1 MDNYEIKSNES
12 VAILPLSDLHVG
24 SGQFNEEFL
33 DEWIKM
39 AERTQ
44 NKRIYCLGDMIE
56 FASKHVGD
64 SSYNQVVN
72 PNEQI
77 DYVVDKLE
85 PLKDDI
91 IYFTDGNHC
100 FDEDTELLTIDGFKN
115 VHEYDGEKLATMNLE
130 TGKLEFQEPLRIII
144 NYHDGLMKHFVNKQL
159 DLMIT
164 NKHRLIYTYENGKK
178 DINKYRLE
186 PVDEINNKEI
196 FIPMSCWNNNK
207 DYNISDEWL
216 RLMAWCLTDSYYDES
231 RIIFYQRKS
240 QVNRITDLLDK
251 LDLKYRYHERDRDI
265 KEICGKKLKSKPEIG
280 CEITLNKN
288 EADKVKVR
296 VDHYKVPDVLWNVS
310 KEQFITFL
318 EEMVFCDGSK
328 HKSAPESSWVLYKS
342 YEILSQVQALC
353 IKHNIRTSLKEY
365 RKNQYKL
372 NIAVNH
378 NGVRIKNRWEDVP
391 YKGLVWCAT
400 VPNDTLICRRD
411 GKVAVVGNCQ
421 RATKEFQLDVAK
433 IMADRLG
440 VKYAHGFIDTF
451 KVNGR
456 EFVVNGS
463 HGNTTSGRRDL
474 SIGAITRGTKDIE
487 ADFYL
492 RGHNHRLLYY
502 YDFVNTNEGLKRK
515 HYCYTGS
522 FLNYSGSYAEK
533 AGLNPLPAG
542 YLIININR
550 NFKVKV
556 TENYDDSLF
565 GGR

>member
-1 MDNYEIKSNES
+1 MDEYKIKSNES

-100 FDEDTELLTIDGFKN
+100 
-115 VHEYDGEKLATMNLE
+115 
-130 TGKLEFQEPLRIII
+130 
-144 NYHDGLMKHFVNKQL
+144 
-159 DLMIT
+159 
-164 NKHRLIYTYENGKK
+164 
-178 DINKYRLE
+178 
-186 PVDEINNKEI
+186 
-196 FIPMSCWNNNK
+196 
-207 DYNISDEWL
+207 
-216 RLMAWCLTDSYYDES
+216 
-231 RIIFYQRKS
+231 
-240 QVNRITDLLDK
+240 
-251 LDLKYRYHERDRDI
+251 
-265 KEICGKKLKSKPEIG
+265 
-280 CEITLNKN
+280 
-288 EADKVKVR
+288 
-296 VDHYKVPDVLWNVS
+296 
-310 KEQFITFL
+310 
-318 EEMVFCDGSK
+318 
-328 HKSAPESSWVLYKS
+328 
-342 YEILSQVQALC
+342 
-353 IKHNIRTSLKEY
+353 
-365 RKNQYKL
+365 
-372 NIAVNH
+372 
-378 NGVRIKNRWEDVP
+378 
-391 YKGLVWCAT
+391 
-400 VPNDTLICRRD
+400 
-411 GKVAVVGNCQ
+411 Q

-474 SIGAITRGTKDIE
+474 SIGAIIRGTKDIS